1 MQTLEIKSNSNF
13 SVENGGEVTIP
24 FCKQI
29 TVEKSK
35 FVGVTIVQLGTEHVV
50 YLLMTNYAISFQRES
65 YDNAERKKARVLE
78 AFNDDD
84 IEVLNL
90 NY

>member
-1 MQTLEIKSNSNF
+1 
-13 SVENGGEVTIP
+13 
-24 FCKQI
+24 
-29 TVEKSK
+29 
-35 FVGVTIVQLGTEHVV
+35 
-50 YLLMTNYAISFQRES
+50 MTNYAISFQRES

>member
-35 FVGVTIVQLGTEHVV
+35 FVGVTIVQLGTEHGI

-84 IEVLNL
+84 VEVLNL